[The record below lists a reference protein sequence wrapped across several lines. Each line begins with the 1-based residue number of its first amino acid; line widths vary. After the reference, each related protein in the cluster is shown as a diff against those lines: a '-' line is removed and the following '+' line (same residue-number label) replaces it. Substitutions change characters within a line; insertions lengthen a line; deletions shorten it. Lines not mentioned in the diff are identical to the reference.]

1 LFAFIMLLLMFSLAG
16 IPPTVGFYAKLSV
29 LQAVLGAGHVWL
41 ALVAVFFALVG
52 TFYYIR
58 VVKLMY
64 FDEPQDAG
72 RIDAKLDVSVLL
84 SANGLA
90 VLVLGILPQPLMQ
103 LCFYAIRRDVKDLS
117 EHRLSS
123 KLVYDGKL
131 LKVRSDT
138 VRLPNGGTAEREFVE
153 HPGAVAVIALTEAGE
168 LVMERQYRYP
178 LGRDM
183 IEIPAGKIDPG
194 EDPLA
199 TARRELKEETGYTAA
214 RWRHVAT
221 IHIAIA
227 YSNERIE
234 IYLAKELKHEGA
246 KLDDEEFL
254 EVFTLPPATALAWVR
269 EGKITDSKTV
279 AGLFWAEK
287 VLGGE
292 WGGRP

>member
-1 LFAFIMLLLMFSLAG
+1 M
-16 IPPTVGFYAKLSV
+16 
-29 LQAVLGAGHVWL
+29 
-41 ALVAVFFALVG
+41 
-52 TFYYIR
+52 
-58 VVKLMY
+58 
-64 FDEPQDAG
+64 
-72 RIDAKLDVSVLL
+72 
-84 SANGLA
+84 
-90 VLVLGILPQPLMQ
+90 
-103 LCFYAIRRDVKDLS
+103 KDLS
-117 EHRLSS
+117 EHRLAS
-123 KLVYDGKL
+123 KLVYDGKM

-138 VRLPNGGTAEREFVE
+138 VRLPDGGTAEREFID
-153 HPGAVAVIALTEAGE
+153 HPGAVAVIALTDAGE

-199 TARRELKEETGYTAA
+199 TAQRELKEETGYTAA
-214 RWRHVAT
+214 HWRHVAT

-234 IYLAKELKHEGA
+234 IYLAKDLRHEGA

-254 EVFTLPPATALAWVR
+254 EVFTLSPAAALAWVR

-287 VLGGE
+287 ILGGE
-292 WGGRP
+292 WGARP

>member
-1 LFAFIMLLLMFSLAG
+1 
-16 IPPTVGFYAKLSV
+16 
-29 LQAVLGAGHVWL
+29 
-41 ALVAVFFALVG
+41 
-52 TFYYIR
+52 
-58 VVKLMY
+58 
-64 FDEPQDAG
+64 
-72 RIDAKLDVSVLL
+72 
-84 SANGLA
+84 
-90 VLVLGILPQPLMQ
+90 
-103 LCFYAIRRDVKDLS
+103 VKDLS
-117 EHRLSS
+117 EHRLAS
-123 KLVYDGKL
+123 KLVYDGKM

-138 VRLPNGGTAEREFVE
+138 VRLPDGGTAEREFID
-153 HPGAVAVIALTEAGE
+153 HPGAVAVIALTDAGE

-199 TARRELKEETGYTAA
+199 TAQRELKEETGYTAA
-214 RWRHVAT
+214 HWRHVAT

-234 IYLAKELKHEGA
+234 IYLAKDLRHEGA

-254 EVFTLPPATALAWVR
+254 EVFTLSPAAALAWVR

-287 VLGGE
+287 ILGEE
-292 WGGRP
+292 WGARP

>member
-1 LFAFIMLLLMFSLAG
+1 M
-16 IPPTVGFYAKLSV
+16 
-29 LQAVLGAGHVWL
+29 
-41 ALVAVFFALVG
+41 
-52 TFYYIR
+52 
-58 VVKLMY
+58 
-64 FDEPQDAG
+64 
-72 RIDAKLDVSVLL
+72 
-84 SANGLA
+84 
-90 VLVLGILPQPLMQ
+90 
-103 LCFYAIRRDVKDLS
+103 KDLS

-138 VRLPNGGTAEREFVE
+138 VRLPDGNTAEREYIE
-153 HPGAVAVIALTEAGE
+153 HPGAVAVIALTDSGE

-183 IEIPAGKIDPG
+183 IEVPAGKIDRG

-214 RWRHVAT
+214 QWRHVAT
-221 IHIAIA
+221 INIAIA

-234 IYLAKELKHEGA
+234 IYLAKDLKHEGA
-246 KLDDEEFL
+246 TLDEEEFL
-254 EVFTLPPATALAWVR
+254 EVFTLPLATALAWVR

-279 AGLFWAEK
+279 SALFWAEK

-292 WGGRP
+292 WGERPKSDI

>member
-1 LFAFIMLLLMFSLAG
+1 M
-16 IPPTVGFYAKLSV
+16 
-29 LQAVLGAGHVWL
+29 
-41 ALVAVFFALVG
+41 
-52 TFYYIR
+52 
-58 VVKLMY
+58 
-64 FDEPQDAG
+64 
-72 RIDAKLDVSVLL
+72 
-84 SANGLA
+84 
-90 VLVLGILPQPLMQ
+90 
-103 LCFYAIRRDVKDLS
+103 RDFS
-117 EHRLSS
+117 EHRISS

-138 VRLPNGGTAEREFVE
+138 VRLPDGGTAVREYVE
-153 HPGAVAVIALTEAGE
+153 HPGAVAVIALTDSGE

-183 IEIPAGKIDPG
+183 MEIPAGKIDPG

-199 TARRELKEETGYTAA
+199 TAQRELKEETGYTAA

-234 IYLAKELKHEGA
+234 IYLAEGLKQEGA

-254 EVFTLPPATALAWVR
+254 EVFTLPLATALAWVR

-279 AGLFWAEK
+279 SGLFWAEK
-287 VLGGE
+287 VLGGD
-292 WGGRP
+292 WG

>member
-1 LFAFIMLLLMFSLAG
+1 
-16 IPPTVGFYAKLSV
+16 
-29 LQAVLGAGHVWL
+29 
-41 ALVAVFFALVG
+41 
-52 TFYYIR
+52 
-58 VVKLMY
+58 
-64 FDEPQDAG
+64 
-72 RIDAKLDVSVLL
+72 
-84 SANGLA
+84 
-90 VLVLGILPQPLMQ
+90 
-103 LCFYAIRRDVKDLS
+103 VKDLS
-117 EHRLSS
+117 EHRLAS
-123 KLVYDGKL
+123 KLVYDGKM

-138 VRLPNGGTAEREFVE
+138 VRLPDGGTAEREFID
-153 HPGAVAVIALTEAGE
+153 HPGAVAVIALTDAGE

-199 TARRELKEETGYTAA
+199 TAQRELKEETGYTAA
-214 RWRHVAT
+214 HWRHVAT

-234 IYLAKELKHEGA
+234 IYLAKDLRHEGA

-254 EVFTLPPATALAWVR
+254 EVFTLSPAAALAWVR

-287 VLGGE
+287 ILGGE
-292 WGGRP
+292 WGARP

>member
-1 LFAFIMLLLMFSLAG
+1 M
-16 IPPTVGFYAKLSV
+16 
-29 LQAVLGAGHVWL
+29 
-41 ALVAVFFALVG
+41 
-52 TFYYIR
+52 
-58 VVKLMY
+58 
-64 FDEPQDAG
+64 
-72 RIDAKLDVSVLL
+72 
-84 SANGLA
+84 
-90 VLVLGILPQPLMQ
+90 
-103 LCFYAIRRDVKDLS
+103 KDLS
-117 EHRLSS
+117 EHRLAS

-138 VRLPNGGTAEREFVE
+138 VRLPNGGTAEREFID
-153 HPGAVAVIALTEAGE
+153 HPGAVAVIALTDAGE

-199 TARRELKEETGYTAA
+199 TAQRELKEETGYTAA
-214 RWRHVAT
+214 HWRHVAT

-234 IYLAKELKHEGA
+234 IYLAKDLRHEGA

-254 EVFTLPPATALAWVR
+254 EVFTLSPAAALAWVR

-287 VLGGE
+287 ILGGE
-292 WGGRP
+292 WGARP